1 VQEEWWRVVVDSH
14 EQMAS
19 ALAGEPRLTC
29 GDLRA
34 ADAGRVVTL
43 RGWVNRRRD
52 HGGLIFIDLRDRYG
66 LTQLVFN
73 PERAPAAH
81 AVAESVRH
89 EYVLQVTGEVGRRPA
104 GTENPRLPTG
114 EIEVVVSAA
123 EVLNPAR
130 PLPFDLTQEAEVDET
145 LRLTYR
151 YLDLRRP
158 AMQRTLILRHKI
170 VKAIRD
176 FMDAHDFLEI
186 ETPILIKSTP
196 EGARDFLVPSRLH
209 PGEFYALPQS
219 PQQLKQLLMVSGVD
233 RYFQIARCF
242 RDEDLRADRQP
253 EFTQLDVEMSFI
265 RQWDILALME
275 RLFTHLAETFTGK
288 RLLYRPFRHITY
300 REAVERYGSDKPDL
314 RFDMPLVEVAD
325 IFATSGFG
333 VFQSALAAGGTIK
346 ALRAE
351 GCAGYSRR
359 ELDGLTEQ
367 ARQLGAQGLIW
378 IALPQPDA
386 DGRHTAASVRSSI
399 ARFLT
404 DAEVAALVARTGASA
419 GDLLLLVAGA
429 RATVNLVLGRLRS
442 ELARRLGL
450 VDDNVLDFT
459 WLLEPPLVE
468 WNADEARWDSVH
480 HPFTA
485 PYVEDIPLLDSD
497 PGAVRAQAYDLICN
511 GYELGGGSI
520 RIHRRELQEQIFSLI
535 GLTPAQAQTQF
546 GHLLRAFEYGAPPH
560 GGIAFGIDRVVMTL
574 FNIGSIRDVIAFPK
588 NQSGRD
594 LMNDAPAPVTEA
606 QLRELHIRLAL
617 EQGSGA
623 RG

>member
-1 VQEEWWRVVVDSH
+1 
-14 EQMAS
+14 MAS
-19 ALAGEPRLTC
+19 VLAAGPRLTC

-34 ADAGRVVTL
+34 DDAGRMVTL

-73 PERAPAAH
+73 PEHQPAAH
-81 AVAESVRH
+81 AIAEGLRNEFVVQIAGTVAP
-89 EYVLQVTGEVGRRPA
+89 RPA
-104 GTENPRLPTG
+104 GTENPRLATG
-114 EIEVVVSAA
+114 DVEVLVTDAA
-123 EVLNPAR
+123 VLNPAQ
-130 PLPFDLTQEAEVDET
+130 PLPFDLNQAGEVDET

-158 AMQRTLILRHKI
+158 VMQQTLRRRHQV
-170 VKAIRD
+170 VKSIRD
-176 FMDAHDFLEI
+176 FLDRHDFLEI

-242 RDEDLRADRQP
+242 RDEDLRADRQA
-253 EFTQLDVEMSFI
+253 EFTQLDLEMSFVN
-265 RQWDILALME
+265 QWHVLGLME
-275 RLFTHLAETFTGK
+275 QLFTELATTYTDK

-300 REAVERYGSDKPDL
+300 QEAMERYGSDKPDL
-314 RFDMPLVEVAD
+314 RFDLPLIEVGD
-325 IFATSGFG
+325 LFAASSFG
-333 VFQSALAAGGTIK
+333 VFQAALAAGGAIK
-346 ALRAE
+346 ALRAP
-351 GCAGYSRR
+351 GCAGYTRK

-367 ARQLGAQGLIW
+367 ARQLGAKGLIW
-378 IALPQPDA
+378 LALPAPGEG
-386 DGRHTAASVRSSI
+386 GRHTAASVRSSM

-404 DAEVAALVARTGASA
+404 DAEVAGLVERTGATT
-419 GDLLLLVAGA
+419 GDLLLLVADA
-429 RATVNLVLGRLRS
+429 RPVVNMVLGRLRA
-442 ELARRLGL
+442 EMGRRLGL
-450 VDDNVLDFT
+450 VDDTVLDFT

-468 WNADEARWDSVH
+468 WNDDEQRWDSVH

-485 PYVEDIPLLDSD
+485 PYLEDVPLLATN

-511 GYELGGGSI
+511 GYEVGGGSI
-520 RIHRRELQEQIFSLI
+520 RIHQRDLQEQVFTVI
-535 GLTPAQAQTQF
+535 GMTAEQARERF
-546 GHLLRAFEYGAPPH
+546 GHLLRAFEFGAPPH
-560 GGIAFGIDRVVMTL
+560 GGVAFGIERILMTL
-574 FNIGSIRDVIAFPK
+574 FTIDSIREVIAFPK

-594 LMNDAPAPVTEA
+594 LMNDAPSPVDEP
-606 QLRELHIRLAL
+606 QLRDLHIRLAL
-617 EQGSGA
+617 PASTLTER